1 MSKDGAKRIKSVYFD
16 GRKDPTLVK
25 IEQEGRVHKE
35 TKQDEHVSLIEEPG
49 SSYIGHIAVQKGSVT
64 SIADGIHDFFEIQR
78 NYHG

>member
-1 MSKDGAKRIKSVYFD
+1 MSKVRAKQIKNVYFV

-49 SSYIGHIAVQKGSVT
+49 SSYIGHIAVQKGSAT
-64 SIADGIHDFFEIQR
+64 SIADRI
-78 NYHG
+78 